1 MGVYDIIK
9 NFDGTI
15 DRYKARLMAGK
26 FLQFELTDFEETFS
40 PVVKATNIRVV
51 LSIVVSSNWE
61 VR

>member
-1 MGVYDIIK
+1 
-9 NFDGTI
+9 
-15 DRYKARLMAGK
+15 MAGK

-51 LSIVVSSNWE
+51 RPIAVSSIRE